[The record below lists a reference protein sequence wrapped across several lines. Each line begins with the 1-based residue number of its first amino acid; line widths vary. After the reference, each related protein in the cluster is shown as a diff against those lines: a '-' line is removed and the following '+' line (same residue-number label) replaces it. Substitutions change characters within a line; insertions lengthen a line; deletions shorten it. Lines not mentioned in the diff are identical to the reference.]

1 MPPNDNRIDARD
13 WSLLA
18 LLSMLWGGSFFFN
31 GAALRE
37 LPPLTLV
44 FLRVVLGA
52 AMLLPLLRMQGISF
66 PRGMS
71 GWKPF
76 LVIGLLNNVIPF
88 SLIVIGQIFIPSG
101 LASVLNATT
110 PLFTVLVM
118 AAAREEALQAR
129 RVAGVALG
137 LAGVIILRGWGIETR
152 TGQGLGILLCFGG
165 ALSYGFAALA
175 ARRLL
180 KDSPPLG
187 TATFQLMA
195 STLMMALV
203 AGVVEQPWRLPMP
216 GLATWL
222 AVLGL
227 AALSTALAYFV
238 FFQILQ
244 RSGATNV
251 MLVTLLIPVTAIL
264 LGWLVLGEPISMREI
279 AGAIVIG
286 SALIVIDGR
295 ALRILQRVGKVP
307 VLARRCHEAGGKPEE
322 FPHHERSQ

>member
-1 MPPNDNRIDARD
+1 MSPNDNRIDARD

-18 LLSMLWGGSFFFN
+18 VLSVLWGGSFFFN

-44 FLRVVLGA
+44 FLRVALGA
-52 AMLLPLLRMQGISF
+52 AILLPLLRMQGIGL
-66 PRGMS
+66 PKGMA

-76 LVIGLLNNVIPF
+76 VAIGLLNNVIPF
-88 SLIVIGQIFIPSG
+88 SLIVLGQTFIPSG
-101 LASVLNATT
+101 LASILNATT
-110 PLFTVLVM
+110 PLFTVMVM
-118 AAAREEALQAR
+118 AAAGEEALQMR

-152 TGQGLGILLCFGG
+152 PGQGLGILLCLGG
-165 ALSYGFAALA
+165 AFSYGFAALA

-180 KDSPPLG
+180 KDAPPLG

-195 STLMMALV
+195 STVMMAV
-203 AGVVEQPWRLPMP
+203 FAGAMEQPWHLSMP
-216 GLATWL
+216 GLTTWL

-227 AALSTALAYFV
+227 AALSTALAYIV
-238 FFQILQ
+238 FFQIIR

-264 LGWLVLGEPISMREI
+264 LGWLVLGEPISAREI

-286 SALIVIDGR
+286 SALLVIDGR
-295 ALRILQRVGKVP
+295 ALRL
-307 VLARRCHEAGGKPEE
+307 LRRTA
-322 FPHHERSQ
+322 

>member
-44 FLRVVLGA
+44 FLRVGLGA

-88 SLIVIGQIFIPSG
+88 SLIVIGQTFIPSG

-137 LAGVIILRGWGIETR
+137 LAGVIILRGWGIETW
-152 TGQGLGILLCFGG
+152 TGQGLGILLCLGG

-295 ALRILQRVGKVP
+295 ALRILQRVDKVP
-307 VLARRCHEAGGKPEE
+307 ALARRCHEAGGKPEE

>member
-1 MPPNDNRIDARD
+1 MSPNDNRIDARD

-18 LLSMLWGGSFFFN
+18 VLSVLWGGSFFFN

-44 FLRVVLGA
+44 LLRVALGA
-52 AMLLPLLRMQGISF
+52 AILLPLLRMQGIGL
-66 PRGMS
+66 PKGMA

-76 LVIGLLNNVIPF
+76 VAIGLLNNVIPF
-88 SLIVIGQIFIPSG
+88 SLIVLGQTYIPSG
-101 LASVLNATT
+101 LASILNATT
-110 PLFTVLVM
+110 PLFTVMVM
-118 AAAREEALQAR
+118 AAAGEEALQMR

-137 LAGVIILRGWGIETR
+137 LAGVIILRGWETR
-152 TGQGLGILLCFGG
+152 PGQGLGILLCLGG
-165 ALSYGFAALA
+165 AFSYGFAALA

-180 KDSPPLG
+180 KDTPPLG

-195 STLMMALV
+195 STVMMAIV
-203 AGVVEQPWRLPMP
+203 AGAMEQPWHLSMP
-216 GLATWL
+216 GLTTWL

-227 AALSTALAYFV
+227 AALSTALAYIV
-238 FFQILQ
+238 FFQIIR

-264 LGWLVLGEPISMREI
+264 LGWLVLGEPISAREI

-286 SALIVIDGR
+286 SALLVIDGR
-295 ALRILQRVGKVP
+295 ALRL
-307 VLARRCHEAGGKPEE
+307 LRRTA
-322 FPHHERSQ
+322 

>member
-1 MPPNDNRIDARD
+1 MSPNDNRIDARD

-18 LLSMLWGGSFFFN
+18 VLSVLWGGSFFFN

-44 FLRVVLGA
+44 LLRVALGA
-52 AMLLPLLRMQGISF
+52 AMLLPLLRMQGIGF
-66 PRGMS
+66 PKGFA
-71 GWKPF
+71 GWRAF
-76 LVIGLLNNVIPF
+76 VAIGLLNNVMPF
-88 SLIVIGQIFIPSG
+88 SLIVVGQTFVPSG
-101 LASVLNATT
+101 LASILNATT
-110 PLFTVLVM
+110 PLFTVMVM
-118 AAAREEALQAR
+118 AAAGEEALQMR

-137 LAGVIILRGWGIETR
+137 IVGVVILRGWGIETR
-152 TGQGLGILLCFGG
+152 PGQGLGILLCLGG

-195 STLMMALV
+195 STVMMAVV
-203 AGVVEQPWRLPMP
+203 AGVMEQPWRLPMP
-216 GLATWL
+216 GLTTWF

-227 AALSTALAYFV
+227 AGLSTALAYIV
-238 FFQILQ
+238 FFQIIR

-264 LGWLVLGEPISMREI
+264 LGWLLLGEPISAREI

-286 SALIVIDGR
+286 SALLVIDGR
-295 ALRILQRVGKVP
+295 VLNLLRRG
-307 VLARRCHEAGGKPEE
+307 A
-322 FPHHERSQ
+322 

>member
-1 MPPNDNRIDARD
+1 MPARDNRIDARD

-18 LLSMLWGGSFFFN
+18 VLSVLWGGSFFFN

-44 FLRVVLGA
+44 FLRVALGA
-52 AMLLPLLRMQGISF
+52 AILLPLLRAQSIGL
-66 PRGMS
+66 PKGMM

-76 LVIGLLNNVIPF
+76 CAIGLLNNVIPF
-88 SLIVIGQIFIPSG
+88 SLIVIGQTFIPSG
-101 LASVLNATT
+101 LASILNATT
-110 PLFTVLVM
+110 PLFTVIVM
-118 AAAREEALQAR
+118 AGAGEEALQMR
-129 RVAGVALG
+129 RLAGVALG
-137 LAGVIILRGWGIETR
+137 LLGVIILRGWGIETR
-152 TGQGLGILLCFGG
+152 PGKGLGILLCLGG

-195 STLMMALV
+195 STIMMAVV
-203 AGVVEQPWRLPMP
+203 AGVVEQPWYLPMP
-216 GLATWL
+216 GLTTWL

-227 AALSTALAYFV
+227 AALSTALAYIV
-238 FFQILQ
+238 FFQIIR
-244 RSGATNV
+244 RSGASNV

-286 SALIVIDGR
+286 SALLVIDGR
-295 ALRILQRVGKVP
+295 AFGFLRRVSS
-307 VLARRCHEAGGKPEE
+307 
-322 FPHHERSQ
+322 RSAA